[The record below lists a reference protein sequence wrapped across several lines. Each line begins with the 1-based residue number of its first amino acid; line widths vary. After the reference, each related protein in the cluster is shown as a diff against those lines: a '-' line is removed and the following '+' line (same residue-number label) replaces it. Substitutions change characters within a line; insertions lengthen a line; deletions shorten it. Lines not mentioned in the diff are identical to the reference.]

1 MSATVTVAPHD
12 ARAEF
17 TGGRG
22 YLAACTVGLP
32 SRATRAA
39 LAADLEA
46 AATGHPDV
54 AAYSRAVER
63 ARGHFA
69 SLVDVSPDRI
79 AIGSQASVMAALVAT
94 AVPDGGEVLLAEGDF
109 SSRTLPFAHAG
120 RGVRVRTAP
129 LPRLAEEITSATDLV
144 VFSLVQSAT
153 GDVADA
159 DAVVAAARRAGAL
172 TLCDATQAVGWM
184 PVDAGLFDA
193 VVCHAYKWLCAPRG
207 ACFAAL
213 SPRIAERMTPLFAG
227 WYAGDDPWSSC
238 YGLDVTLADSA
249 RRFDVS
255 PAWPA
260 FVGAEAALALFAS
273 LAPEPLHAHTTG
285 LATQFRARLGLDL
298 PERASAIV
306 TWADPDGEDLA
317 RLTAGGIVASGRA
330 GRARVAFHVFNDH
343 DDVELA
349 LRALGR

>member
-1 MSATVTVAPHD
+1 
-12 ARAEF
+12 
-17 TGGRG
+17 
-22 YLAACTVGLP
+22 
-32 SRATRAA
+32 
-39 LAADLEA
+39 
-46 AATGHPDV
+46 
-54 AAYSRAVER
+54 
-63 ARGHFA
+63 
-69 SLVDVSPDRI
+69 
-79 AIGSQASVMAALVAT
+79 MAALVAT

-109 SSRTLPFAHAG
+109 SSMTLPFAHAG

-159 DAVVAAARRAGAL
+159 DAVVAAAHRVGAL

-249 RRFDVS
+249 RRFRRIAGVARIRRRRGRPRPVRLARTRAAPRAYDRPRDSVPCAS
-255 PAWPA
+255 RPRPAGA
-260 FVGAEAALALFAS
+260 RQRDRRVGG
-273 LAPEPLHAHTTG
+273 PRRRGPRPPHRGRHRRIG
-285 LATQFRARLGLDL
+285 PCRARASRVPRLQRPRRRRARTARAGTLSRAAACGVSSPL
-298 PERASAIV
+298 RQAPSPRAASA
-306 TWADPDGEDLA
+306 AA
-317 RLTAGGIVASGRA
+317 RTATGASPPR
-330 GRARVAFHVFNDH
+330 RAR
-343 DDVELA
+343 ERPR
-349 LRALGR
+349 RARHTRSTRARPRRRSRRPRRRCSS